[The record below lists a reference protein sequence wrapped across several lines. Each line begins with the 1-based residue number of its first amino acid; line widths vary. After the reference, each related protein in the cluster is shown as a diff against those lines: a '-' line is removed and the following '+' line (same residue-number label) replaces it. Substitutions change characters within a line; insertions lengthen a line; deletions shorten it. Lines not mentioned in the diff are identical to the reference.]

1 MLVIFVYMKR
11 LYSSLIFIGL
21 FVLIGCYDQ
30 KPADPDPVEDTYP
43 IGLVSTRL
51 GDMYFWLYDE
61 TPNHKAKFI
70 ELAEDNHYDQFTMN
84 RVIRNFLIQGGC
96 PDSVQYFEGAPFLL
110 DPEFHDSLGHT
121 YGALGMGRDDN
132 PGKQSNACQFY
143 VVCKEAALP
152 TVDSNYMICGM
163 IIKGA
168 DVLEDIENERTNSKD
183 KPITDIPLNV
193 SIKRFTEKALLD
205 SLGFQIP

>member
-1 MLVIFVYMKR
+1 MKR
-11 LYSSLIFIGL
+11 LYSSLLFIGL
-21 FVLIGCYDQ
+21 FVLIGCSDQ

-70 ELAEDNHYDQFTMN
+70 ELAEDKHYDQFTMN
-84 RVIRNFLIQGGC
+84 RVVRNFVIQGGC
-96 PDSVQYFEGAPFLL
+96 PDSVQYFEGSPFLL

-143 VVCKEAALP
+143 VVCKEAGLP
-152 TVDSNYMICGM
+152 TLDSNYMIFGM
-163 IIKGA
+163 IIKGS

-183 KPITDIPLNV
+183 KPVTDIPLNV